1 MQCEGGGFAGQNN
14 VLVAYSLN
22 LQPRREFLVE
32 KEEILFVL
40 SFVMFLFLSL
50 FLLPHTLC
58 NGGREECVFLFLI
71 RGRGGPE
78 RASEL

>member
-14 VLVAYSLN
+14 VLN

-40 SFVMFLFLSL
+40 SFVMFLFISL